1 MKVIERLRPE
11 AQPMDAEWSAATL
24 EGIFAA
30 QPSSAL
36 TSRGGSGRGFALV
49 GAATAAALGLGGV
62 AYAAGIVPA
71 SVTEFFTDTSAAAV
85 SDVHE
90 VATFKTSDNRVVRTF
105 VIWRGT
111 DANGL
116 SCTAVLEAGSKGGP
130 DFGGNCGDHPTD
142 AWFNTTNESY
152 AGTIRVAP
160 PPSTY
165 YVYGEPTVEGVT
177 EVRIVGAGFEHTVP
191 IDASTGGYAVAI
203 PEVTRGVSGEFAI
216 VEFLDASGAVVGTRT
231 LSEK

>member
-71 SVTEFFTDTSAAAV
+71 SVTEFFTDTSAAAG
-85 SDVHE
+85 SDVHG

-111 DANGL
+111 EAKGL
-116 SCTAVLEAGSKGGP
+116 SCTPVLEACSKGGP
-130 DFGGNCGDHPTD
+130 DFKRNAVAFDGADHYWCCCQKREEALMTYASGRVIHDADSHVMETREWLEPFIAEAVKGALKPLYVRERNRIGDLLDGAKARNTD
-142 AWFNTTNESY
+142 ALI
-152 AGTIRVAP
+152 A
-160 PPSTY
+160 
-165 YVYGEPTVEGVT
+165 
-177 EVRIVGAGFEHTVP
+177 
-191 IDASTGGYAVAI
+191 AVADVLRDKDI
-203 PEVTRGVSGEFAI
+203 DL
-216 VEFLDASGAVVGTRT
+216 LD
-231 LSEK
+231 